1 MNIKDTKLKRRGER
15 GVIRVASG
23 YLARATK
30 ALVTSKPIAIFHTRH
45 GKS

>member
-15 GVIRVASG
+15 EVIKVASG
-23 YLARATK
+23 YLVRAAK
-30 ALVTSKPIAIFHTRH
+30 ALMTSKLIAIFHTRH